1 MHLLPEEIGE
11 RPVCPQVSSQSIVG
25 IGFLNSNG
33 QIQRL
38 FNGLFGPTDTAA
50 ETIPNRTPLTTFFN
64 PGLFQRDYDGANTD
78 EMATIFHEGLHGF
91 TGKTDSELQ
100 LALGCQQQ
108 VGSINITDYLLQ
120 FLVVPPRTPIQ
131 ACQ

>member
-1 MHLLPEEIGE
+1 MDLFRWARWGRANGNGAHAAKPEVAE
-11 RPVCPQVSSQSIVG
+11 PVAG
-25 IGFLNSNG
+25 DY
-33 QIQRL
+33 
-38 FNGLFGPTDTAA
+38 NGLFGPTDTAA